1 MLSCHISRYIIFCEI
16 VILEEKKNLSLE
28 YICNNIYV
36 FYFIKIRK
44 YYNFKI
50 LKIYSIV
57 PYV

>member
-36 FYFIKIRK
+36 FYIK
-44 YYNFKI
+44 N
-50 LKIYSIV
+50 
-57 PYV
+57 